1 MLRGRSLP
9 AGADKRQLQACR
21 SILQRSRGTVC
32 PWRVRHHFYGLGGH
46 IRLDKGAYPALFR
59 PVLRCRTYRARA
71 GLLPQPHLPGY
82 DAWTGQ
88 PASIGKVMNAAGS
101 FSAAAAP
108 VAAKSKS
115 SAAFEESLKEFLAYY
130 GRTTHLPVENGSYVR
145 ALWKKLSTRERELAY
160 RKVEDYYF
168 SLNNTHFC
176 YQAAKYLEYRIFENE
191 FVN

>member
-1 MLRGRSLP
+1 
-9 AGADKRQLQACR
+9 
-21 SILQRSRGTVC
+21 
-32 PWRVRHHFYGLGGH
+32 
-46 IRLDKGAYPALFR
+46 
-59 PVLRCRTYRARA
+59 
-71 GLLPQPHLPGY
+71 
-82 DAWTGQ
+82 
-88 PASIGKVMNAAGS
+88 MNAAGS
-101 FSAAAAP
+101 FSATAAP

-130 GRTTHLPVENGSYVR
+130 GRT
-145 ALWKKLSTRERELAY
+145 TRERELAY